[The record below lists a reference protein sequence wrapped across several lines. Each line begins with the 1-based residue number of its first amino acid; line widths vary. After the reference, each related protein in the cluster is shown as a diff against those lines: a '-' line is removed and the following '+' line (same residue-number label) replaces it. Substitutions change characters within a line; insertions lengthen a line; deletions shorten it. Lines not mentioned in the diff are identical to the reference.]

1 MIKQELTPNPDADEI
16 NKKQVINIS
25 YVDTDLT
32 SSQYDYTQLA
42 QKNYSLTEVVIYN
55 DSGSINQP
63 GYVYYTPLYTEKIS
77 YNQWKKTINK
87 SFKELGNV

>member
-1 MIKQELTPNPDADEI
+1 MTSQEFIPNPDADEI
-16 NKKQVINIS
+16 NRKEIINIS

-32 SSQYDYTQLA
+32 SSNYDYTTLV
-42 QKNYSLTEVVIYN
+42 QKNYSETEVVIYN
-55 DSGSINQP
+55 NSGSINQP